1 MRLLILLGLLYLGYR
16 FLKSWMFKE
25 TTSQKA
31 TFENKGAEINNIMV
45 KDPHCGVYF
54 SKKDGVH
61 LDMSGQDLYFC
72 SEACKE
78 KYLDKKAKEQ
88 ENYG

>member
-25 TTSQKA
+25 TPAQTAAS
-31 TFENKGAEINNIMV
+31 ENKTAEINNIMV

-61 LDMSGQDLYFC
+61 LNMNGQDLYFC
-72 SEACKE
+72 SEECKDKFLE
-78 KYLDKKAKEQ
+78 KQAK
-88 ENYG
+88 G